1 MVIRAS
7 VQDRSIAL
15 NGRRFHYRDWGN
27 EGAQTLLLLHGLSS
41 HARTWDGFAAAMQ
54 NDFHILALDQR
65 GHGETEWADD
75 YYADRMVEDVAAFVR
90 ALGLERIA
98 LLGLSMGGRN
108 AYMYAALHPDVVER
122 LVIVD
127 IGPEPS
133 PLGRDRARRRAEAQ
147 SVFESPEEA
156 FQAARAANHRPSDEN
171 LRHRVTHNLTQRSDR
186 MWTFR
191 YDPALTSAERP
202 VRRPDPS
209 VLWPLMAKISCPT
222 LLLRGSDSDVLS
234 EETAERMAREIPA
247 CTLVEIAD
255 SGHSIPLDRPA
266 EFLAAARSFLVS
278 TR

>member
-1 MVIRAS
+1 MAVAAH
-7 VQDRSIAL
+7 VQDTSIAL
-15 NGRRFHYRDWGN
+15 NGLRFHYRDWGN
-27 EGAQTLLLLHGLSS
+27 DSAQTLVLLHGLSS

-54 NDFHILALDQR
+54 DDFHILALDQR

-75 YYADRMVEDVAAFVR
+75 YYADRMVEDVHAFVG

-147 SVFESPEEA
+147 SVFKSPEEA
-156 FQAARAANHRPSDEN
+156 FQVARAANHRPADDN
-171 LRHRVTHNLTQRSDR
+171 LRHRVTNNLTQRSDGT
-186 MWTFR
+186 WTFR
-191 YDPALTSAERP
+191 YDPALTSNDPP

-209 VLWPLMAKISCPT
+209 TLWPLLPKITAPT

-234 EETAERMAREIPA
+234 EEMAERMTREIPQ

-266 EFLAAARSFLVS
+266 EFLAAVRNFLV
-278 TR
+278 